1 LPTDDPQVELDLPAI
16 RPLGDQA
23 ISVDFGN
30 KLSAELAGCVLAL
43 EAEIIACSIP
53 GVVETVPTYRALTIH
68 IDPLVADLQQIE
80 RDIKTCVRNSAPIPP
95 TKRHWLVPVLYGG
108 PDGFD
113 LELVAQNAGL
123 SVSDCIEAHAT
134 PEYLVAMIGFLPGFC
149 YLAGLDPRLETPRR
163 QKPRPR
169 IPASS
174 ISVGGRQTAIGSVA
188 GPSGWHVIGR
198 TPVRPYHP
206 DRTPMFLFE
215 PGDRVRFKPVTA
227 DEAER
232 LAREPDGGVVVAEA
246 KGE

>member
-1 LPTDDPQVELDLPAI
+1 MPNEDSQVELDLPAI
-16 RPLGDQA
+16 RALGDQA

-30 KLSAELAGCVLAL
+30 TLSAELAGRVLAL
-43 EAEIIACSIP
+43 EADIVARSMP
-53 GVVETVPTYRALTIH
+53 GVVETVPTYRALTVH

-80 RDIKTCVRNSAPIPP
+80 RAILTHVRTSAPVPP
-95 TKRHWLVPVLYGG
+95 TKRRWLVPVLYGG

-113 LELVAQNAGL
+113 LELVAQQAGL
-123 SVSDCIEAHAT
+123 SISDCIDAHAT

-149 YLAGLDPRLETPRR
+149 YLAGLDPRLATPRR
-163 QKPRPR
+163 QQPRPR

-198 TPVRPYHP
+198 TPVQPYHP

-215 PGDRVRFKPVTA
+215 PGDRIRFKPVTT

-232 LAREPDGGVVVAEA
+232 LAREPDGGVVVAESN
-246 KGE
+246 GI